1 MTYAAWALFAVA
13 ALTDWHAVFH
23 GNKRLETIAKPATLI
38 ALILVALSLGAWDG
52 VSAHLAN
59 VSELVDF
66 DGTPTSY
73 ATFSFDVP
81 AGLVGHGVGHADV
94 HYAGRWLLFALAFG
108 LLGDIALLG
117 DSVSRFKLGLGAFL
131 IGHLGYLVCFSEL
144 GLPRPGWSWAVFAVL
159 LLTVIWTQDV
169 TPSVYRSGG
178 IALAGPVV
186 AYTLVIA
193 AMFVLAWFTGDWV
206 IALGATIF
214 VASDS
219 ILSVNRFVRPLPQAQ
234 LAIMVTY
241 HVGQALI
248 VAGVL
253 GWT

>member
-23 GNKRLETIAKPATLI
+23 RNKRLETIAKAATLI
-38 ALILVALSLGAWDG
+38 ALILVALSLD
-52 VSAHLAN
+52 
-59 VSELVDF
+59 
-66 DGTPTSY
+66 
-73 ATFSFDVP
+73 
-81 AGLVGHGVGHADV
+81 AGDSTV
-94 HYAGRWLLFALAFG
+94 GRWLLFALAFG

-131 IGHLGYLVCFSEL
+131 VGHLGYLVCFSEL

-159 LLTVIWTQDV
+159 LVTVIATRDV

-219 ILSVNRFVRPLPQAQ
+219 ILSINRFVRPLPQAQ

-253 GWT
+253 GWS